1 MELLTRNFGTITI
14 EEEKVIT
21 FKEGIPG
28 FEELTRYMLI
38 EDTEDT
44 ESPFIYLQSIE
55 NGQICFIL
63 IDPGFLIKDYSIEMK
78 EGYLLALG
86 EGEAE
91 DFNMFVIVTAKNN
104 FEEST
109 VNLLAPI
116 IIQHET
122 RKGMQIILENTSYKT
137 RHKIIDL
144 IKERSS

>member
-28 FEELTRYMLI
+28 FEKLTRYMLI

-44 ESPFIYLQSIE
+44 ASPFIYLQSIE
-55 NGQICFIL
+55 DGKICFVL
-63 IDPGFLIKDYSIEMK
+63 ISPGLLVEDYNIEMK
-78 EGYLLALG
+78 ESYILALG
-86 EGEAE
+86 EGKAE

-122 RKGMQIILENTSYKT
+122 RKGMQIILENTAYKT
-137 RHKIIDL
+137 KHKIIDL
-144 IKERSS
+144 IGERSS